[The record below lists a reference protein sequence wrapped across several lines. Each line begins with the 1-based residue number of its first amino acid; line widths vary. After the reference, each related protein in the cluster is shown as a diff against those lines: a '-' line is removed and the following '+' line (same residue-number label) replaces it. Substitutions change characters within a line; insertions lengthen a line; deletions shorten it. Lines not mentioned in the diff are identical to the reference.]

1 MTNPDSRPK
10 RNDPSPQDRREEGKP
25 ASPEALRDDGEAV
38 RKNLPPAARRA
49 LREAAERRAARDAEA
64 ALAEREVGGPA
75 GPEPVR
81 YGDWEAKGR
90 AIDF

>member
-1 MTNPDSRPK
+1 MTNPDSRAK
-10 RNDPSPQDRREEGKP
+10 RNDPSPHGQREDGKP
-25 ASPEALRDDGEAV
+25 AFPEALGDGGEAA